1 MKVIK
6 NINNNWVLCVDEKGK
21 ELVAFGKGLG
31 FPKMPYELKDM
42 SKINRTFYGVKEDY
56 VKHLDLVDD
65 DVFEISARIAD
76 VANGRITKEL
86 NPNLAFILADHIN
99 FCIERYRKKM
109 NVKMPLLYDI
119 QQLYPLETEIG
130 EWAIQLINKVFG
142 LHILEEEAIGIAMN
156 IINAEGHTK
165 DEQSEDE
172 LIGQI
177 VVIIEK
183 FYNIHINKK
192 RINYSRFAM
201 HMMYLL
207 KRISETTEMSSD
219 NILMLET
226 LNKEYKLAS
235 ECAYKIR
242 DYLSKDGVVKFSE
255 EEIIYLILHI
265 NRLTSRESI

>member
-21 ELVAFGKGLG
+21 ELIAFGKGLG

-42 SKINRTFYGVKEDY
+42 SKVDRTFYGIREEY
-56 VKHLDLVDD
+56 IKHLDIIDD
-65 DVFEISARIAD
+65 DVFEISAKIAD
-76 VANGRITKEL
+76 VANARITKKL

-99 FCIERYRKKM
+99 FCIERYRKKI
-109 NVKMPLLYDI
+109 NVKMPLLYDV

-130 EWAIQLINKVFG
+130 EWAIQLINKVFS
-142 LHILEEEAIGIAMN
+142 INVLENEAIGIAMN
-156 IINAEGHTK
+156 IVNAEGFSK
-165 DEQSEDE
+165 NEQNEDDVIE
-172 LIGQI
+172 QI
-177 VVIIEK
+177 VKIIEK
-183 FYNIHINKK
+183 FYSIRINKK
-192 RINYSRFAM
+192 SINYARFAM

-207 KRISETTEMSSD
+207 KRVSEKTEISSD
-219 NILMLET
+219 NIHMLEK

-235 ECAYKIR
+235 ECAYSIR
-242 DYLSKDGVVKFSE
+242 DFLSKDGEIKFSE